1 MSKAEGV
8 PVRVMCPSRAG
19 RSKLRDVA
27 HRHERPFRVV
37 DERNALCLE
46 VADHGLEIGHLEVGK
61 RVISD
66 RGGRLKIK
74 ISLLSPQRNQTEMGP
89 SQRNSNPSVSP

>member
-1 MSKAEGV
+1 
-8 PVRVMCPSRAG
+8 
-19 RSKLRDVA
+19 
-27 HRHERPFRVV
+27 VV

-66 RGGRLKIK
+66 RGGA
-74 ISLLSPQRNQTEMGP
+74 
-89 SQRNSNPSVSP
+89 